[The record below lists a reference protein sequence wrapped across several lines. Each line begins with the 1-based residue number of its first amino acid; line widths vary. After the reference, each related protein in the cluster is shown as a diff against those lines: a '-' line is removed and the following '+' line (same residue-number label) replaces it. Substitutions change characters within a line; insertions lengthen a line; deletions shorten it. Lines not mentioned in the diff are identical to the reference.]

1 MISFSQV
8 SSMAALLIRYAHK
21 QSAKYSSMY
30 FNFVICSI
38 IFFFRGGLLLLILIF
53 QKYKTLSTWNNYFIV
68 ENPSRVHT
76 NIFQISGFFF
86 FSFNSSEVV
95 KIMFYEIF
103 SHKKLLMFFLS
114 LSSDKTNFSIFF
126 VVNWGGY
133 MLIFLYM
140 IILEESLKNK
150 LFGGI

>member
-38 IFFFRGGLLLLILIF
+38 IFFSQGRVAVIIF

-76 NIFQISGFFF
+76 NIFQNFWYF
-86 FSFNSSEVV
+86 FSFLSIALKLWKSCFTRSFHTK
-95 KIMFYEIF
+95 KIINVFSFLKFWQNKFLYIF
-103 SHKKLLMFFLS
+103 CGKLGRVYAY
-114 LSSDKTNFSIFF
+114 FF
-126 VVNWGGY
+126 VYDNLGG
-133 MLIFLYM
+133 
-140 IILEESLKNK
+140 EPKK
-150 LFGGI
+150 

>member
-1 MISFSQV
+1 MYYLSDLSKRLLKVACLNTLNFGIIFWYNFTKLLSFFSKKSSFGKGVFLRGHNLISFSQV

-38 IFFFRGGLLLLILIF
+38 IFFQGRVAVIIF

-76 NIFQISGFFF
+76 NIFQISGFFLF
-86 FSFNSSEVV
+86 FQ
-95 KIMFYEIF
+95 
-103 SHKKLLMFFLS
+103 
-114 LSSDKTNFSIFF
+114 
-126 VVNWGGY
+126 
-133 MLIFLYM
+133 
-140 IILEESLKNK
+140 
-150 LFGGI
+150 

>member
-1 MISFSQV
+1 
-8 SSMAALLIRYAHK
+8 
-21 QSAKYSSMY
+21 
-30 FNFVICSI
+30 
-38 IFFFRGGLLLLILIF
+38 
-53 QKYKTLSTWNNYFIV
+53 
-68 ENPSRVHT
+68 
-76 NIFQISGFFF
+76 
-86 FSFNSSEVV
+86 
-95 KIMFYEIF
+95 MFYEIF

>member
-30 FNFVICSI
+30 FNFVVCSI
-38 IFFFRGGLLLLILIF
+38 IFFQGRVAVIIF

-76 NIFQISGFFF
+76 NIFQNFWYF
-86 FSFNSSEVV
+86 FSFLSIALKLWKSC
-95 KIMFYEIF
+95 FTRSF
-103 SHKKLLMFFLS
+103 HTKKLLMFFLS

-133 MLIFLYM
+133 MLIFFVYDNL
-140 IILEESLKNK
+140 
-150 LFGGI
+150 GGEPKK